1 MTPPPGRCAWC
12 GGPFTPRRGGSRR
25 RFCSARC
32 RTTFWSALRRLGA
45 RAVADGILEISD
57 LRKGIAEACTL
68 STRQELTSPPPDRG
82 PVDPALLAELRWF
95 GAVEGIVVSVAPEAL
110 AELVALGWLDRRSC
124 RHPRVVADAI
134 TGLASAALDA
144 GLRPR

>member
-25 RFCSARC
+25 RFCCGRC
-32 RTTFWSALRRLGA
+32 RTMFWSAPRRLGA

-68 STRQELTSPPPDRG
+68 STRQELTSPIRDRG
-82 PVDPALLAELRWF
+82 PVNPALLAELRWF

-110 AELVALGWLDRRSC
+110 AELVALGWLDRRGC
-124 RHPRVVADAI
+124 RHPRGVADAI